1 MKLSYLTSVTLF
13 IAFVAL
19 IEFYFG
25 WRNLLA
31 PWRALPYSLV
41 LLAIILTFVTY
52 WVRAMRL
59 YDYFRDDMRGAF
71 AACLKLM
78 LLHNFFNNLL
88 PMRAGEISFP
98 ILMKRYFNVPL
109 MRSTPVLLWFR
120 VLDMHTLVLLALA
133 ITIKPWTYA
142 VAACLLWLSVPYLLF
157 LANAKLLNYLNG
169 HPGGRPRRLLYKVLV
184 SLPYSHNAF
193 WRAWLWTVINWVV
206 KLGVF
211 VWVLRLFIEI
221 PFAAAW
227 LGVMGGDVTSVL
239 PIHAFAGAGT
249 YEAGVVAGLLPF
261 GAPAE
266 AAFKAAVNLHLFLLA
281 TTLLGGA
288 LSLLLARPPQHG

>member
-1 MKLSYLTSVTLF
+1 MKLSYLTGITLF

-59 YDYFRDDMRGAF
+59 YDYFRDEMRGAF

-98 ILMKRYFNVPL
+98 LLMKRYFNVPL
-109 MRSTPVLLWFR
+109 MRSTPALLWFR
-120 VLDMHTLVLLALA
+120 VLDMHTLVLLALG
-133 ITIKPWTYA
+133 ITVRPWSYA
-142 VAACLLWLSVPYLLF
+142 VAACLLWLCVPYLLF
-157 LANAKLLNYLNG
+157 LGSKKILGYLDA
-169 HPGGRPRRLLYKVLV
+169 HPGGRPRRLLHTILI

-193 WRAWLWTVINWVV
+193 WRAWLWTIINWIV

-227 LGVMGGDVTSVL
+227 IGVIGGDVTSVL
-239 PIHAFAGAGT
+239 PIHSLAGAGT

-261 GAPAE
+261 GAPAT

-288 LSLLLARPPQHG
+288 LSLLLSRPQHG